1 MMTNKIKREN
11 GGFFFLLLIRIV
23 YVVTTIKILDG
34 LWYYGGGYDINFNL
48 QKEIFA
54 LCMFAAMTF
63 YFKYNYY
70 ANNFKSIV
78 IKVLF
83 TLYYI
88 PLNASFSIHD
98 QTVLY
103 FAITNIYFF
112 LLMFFCCKAMR
123 IGTITISTRS
133 EQGFDRYEKYDQKKL
148 FDLLNRRVVRVVLFS
163 ICLLCIAYKI
173 SYNGFSFSLNIFG
186 DSVYTTR
193 ESYVET
199 MNTLDSTAIGYI
211 VTLIMNLAGYTV
223 PFYLYLAIRKKD
235 YFAGFVSI
243 IALLSIFSINS
254 SKSAMLFVFIVFAIG
269 FLEKNNL
276 LSKFSKYFEVCI
288 FCVLIISL
296 FTYLIF
302 KRYDFYFLILRREMF
317 LPAWLDTKY
326 YMFFENAPKL
336 VWSQGTFLLQKLIP
350 SIYSTGYLQMIND
363 NYFGGYVASPNTGLF
378 ADAYMNFGIIGIV
391 IYPLLISFVLNKS
404 EGIYRKYGLGIMT
417 VMAVK
422 LAIHLTN
429 VPLLRTDFV
438 LSYFLFTFILWLV
451 SKVK

>member
-1 MMTNKIKREN
+1 
-11 GGFFFLLLIRIV
+11 
-23 YVVTTIKILDG
+23 
-34 LWYYGGGYDINFNL
+34 
-48 QKEIFA
+48 
-54 LCMFAAMTF
+54 
-63 YFKYNYY
+63 
-70 ANNFKSIV
+70 
-78 IKVLF
+78 
-83 TLYYI
+83 
-88 PLNASFSIHD
+88 
-98 QTVLY
+98 
-103 FAITNIYFF
+103 
-112 LLMFFCCKAMR
+112 MR

-243 IALLSIFSINS
+243 IALLSIFSVNS
-254 SKSAMLFVFIVFAIG
+254 SKSAMIFVFIVFAIG

-276 LSKFSKYFEVCI
+276 LSKFSKYFEVSI
-288 FCVLIISL
+288 FCVLILSL

-326 YMFFENAPKL
+326 YMLFENAPKL

-350 SIYSTGYLQMIND
+350 SIYSTGYLQMINN
-363 NYFGGYVASPNTGLF
+363 NYFGGYVPSPNTGLF
-378 ADAYMNFGIIGIV
+378 ADAYMNFGIIGII

>member
-1 MMTNKIKREN
+1 
-11 GGFFFLLLIRIV
+11 
-23 YVVTTIKILDG
+23 
-34 LWYYGGGYDINFNL
+34 
-48 QKEIFA
+48 
-54 LCMFAAMTF
+54 
-63 YFKYNYY
+63 
-70 ANNFKSIV
+70 
-78 IKVLF
+78 
-83 TLYYI
+83 
-88 PLNASFSIHD
+88 
-98 QTVLY
+98 
-103 FAITNIYFF
+103 
-112 LLMFFCCKAMR
+112 MFFCCKAMR

-243 IALLSIFSINS
+243 IALLSIFSVNS

-288 FCVLIISL
+288 FCVLILSL

-326 YMFFENAPKL
+326 YMLFENAPKL

-350 SIYSTGYLQMIND
+350 SIYSTGYLQMINN
-363 NYFGGYVASPNTGLF
+363 NYFGGYVPSPNTGLF
-378 ADAYMNFGIIGIV
+378 ADAYMNFGIIGII

-429 VPLLRTDFV
+429 VPLLRTDFI

>member
-243 IALLSIFSINS
+243 IALLSIFSVNS

-288 FCVLIISL
+288 FCVLILSL

-302 KRYDFYFLILRREMF
+302 KREDFYFLILRREMF

-326 YMFFENAPKL
+326 YMLFENAPKL
-336 VWSQGTFLLQKLIP
+336 VWPQGTFLLQKLIP
-350 SIYSTGYLQMIND
+350 SIYSTGYLQMINN
-363 NYFGGYVASPNTGLF
+363 NYFGGYVPSPNTGLF
-378 ADAYMNFGIIGIV
+378 ADAYMNFGIIGII